1 MFTRRPRLLPCLC
14 AALVIVCSSFPPASA
29 QPAPDCPEAPVAP
42 VQVPNLRRALAA
54 DTGLV
59 VVAVGSSSTQGA
71 MASSRARS
79 YPAVLQAEL
88 EAALPR
94 SHVAVLNRGIGGQDV
109 VEQLARLDADVI
121 AVRPALV
128 VWQVGANAVLR
139 RTEPETF
146 KRLVA
151 AGVRRLHAAG
161 ADVVPVDDRRAPAC
175 SATTPSSRAGNGTG
189 IRPPG
194 PLPRASCTTTTG
206 ASAASPGRWPPC
218 RRVWIRAGRRAAH
231 RWPSGGRRA
240 PNAPNGRGEGYPA
253 PSPPSSP
260 SGNPAERSPAAKCS
274 RSSTRSNGLVL
285 RKRCTV

>member
-14 AALVIVCSSFPPASA
+14 AALVNVCSSFPPASA
-29 QPAPDCPEAPVAP
+29 QPAPDCPETSVAP

-128 VWQVGANAVLR
+128 VWQIGANAVLR
-139 RTEPETF
+139 RMEPEAF

-161 ADVVPVDDRRAPAC
+161 ADVVLVDNQRAPAILD
-175 SATTPSSRAGNGTG
+175 TPGHERIVRALAEAAVETGAGLFSRDALMARWERDGHPREGFIAPDGLHHNDRGYRCIARALAAAVLEG
-189 IRPPG
+189 LDPPG
-194 PLPRASCTTTTG
+194 TAH
-206 ASAASPGRWPPC
+206 AASVAA
-218 RRVWIRAGRRAAH
+218 RR
-231 RWPSGGRRA
+231 
-240 PNAPNGRGEGYPA
+240 
-253 PSPPSSP
+253 
-260 SGNPAERSPAAKCS
+260 
-274 RSSTRSNGLVL
+274 
-285 RKRCTV
+285 

>member
-1 MFTRRPRLLPCLC
+1 MATSRALLPGRATSRL
-14 AALVIVCSSFPPASA
+14 ATVARGGAEPRHRRSRRSGTPGTAGRRRRVPGAGGLEVC
-29 QPAPDCPEAPVAP
+29 
-42 VQVPNLRRALAA
+42 
-54 DTGLV
+54 
-59 VVAVGSSSTQGA
+59 
-71 MASSRARS
+71 
-79 YPAVLQAEL
+79 
-88 EAALPR
+88 
-94 SHVAVLNRGIGGQDV
+94 
-109 VEQLARLDADVI
+109 
-121 AVRPALV
+121 
-128 VWQVGANAVLR
+128 ANAVPHRLDL
-139 RTEPETF
+139 ETF
-146 KRLVA
+146 ERLIV
-151 AGVRRLHAAG
+151 AGVQRLHAVG

-175 SATTPSSRAGNGTG
+175 SATTPSPRAGSGTG

-194 PLPRASCTTTTG
+194 PSPRASCTTTTG

-253 PSPPSSP
+253 PSLPSSP